1 MNFELTITYDY
12 LEYGYVGYGDLR
24 TYGYYGDKRLEF
36 RLSNYTWG
44 SVCGLGFDYN
54 AAQVACRQLGY
65 DGLSYHTQ

>member
-1 MNFELTITYDY
+1 MYYDY

-24 TYGYYGDKRLEF
+24 RYGFNRVEF

-44 SVCGLGFDYN
+44 SVCGYGFDYN

-65 DGLSYHTQ
+65 DQNSDMFYYTQ